1 MSTAKQNDHYVA
13 PYDEGV
19 SFDELPDSAPSSRYS
34 PSWTG
39 WLGITVV
46 SFWVFIAILGPY
58 IAPLGEN
65 DLPFPDDYSEFQP
78 PRAGAWLGTDVDD
91 RDILS
96 RLMYGAGRT
105 IGISFVATVLA
116 YFLGVVLGSAPPFPR
131 PASIWS
137 SAASMTPF
145 SACPPSCS
153 AWLSSP
159 PSDPRFR
166 Y

>member
-65 DLPFPDDYSEFQP
+65 DLPFPMTIRNSRCLVP
-78 PRAGAWLGTDVDD
+78 GAWLGTDVE
-91 RDILS
+91 
-96 RLMYGAGRT
+96 
-105 IGISFVATVLA
+105 
-116 YFLGVVLGSAPPFPR
+116 R
-131 PASIWS
+131 P
-137 SAASMTPF
+137 
-145 SACPPSCS
+145 
-153 AWLSSP
+153 
-159 PSDPRFR
+159 
-166 Y
+166 